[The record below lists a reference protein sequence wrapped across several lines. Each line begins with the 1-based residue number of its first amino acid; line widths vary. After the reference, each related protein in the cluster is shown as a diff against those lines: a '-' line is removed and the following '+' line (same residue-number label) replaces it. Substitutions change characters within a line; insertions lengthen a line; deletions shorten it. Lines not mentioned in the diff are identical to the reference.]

1 MPANVPIE
9 QSTPEYAAAILKLA
23 EEGFAS
29 NPNIA
34 ASNPAGQLTPM
45 GPPIPDP
52 VTQVE
57 QERLRQAQLD
67 EGDAAAYAALRPNIP
82 SQMPTQ
88 PATPS
93 VQPGGAQGLLR
104 LFLHQSRPPPL
115 HLNLPRF
122 PACPGIS
129 RTC

>member
-67 EGDAAAYAALRPNIP
+67 EGDAAAYAALRPNVP
-82 SQMPTQ
+82 LRCQHSRRP
-88 PATPS
+88 PAFNL
-93 VQPGGAQGLLR
+93 GARRGLLR
-104 LFLHQSRPPPL
+104 VFLHQSRPPPL
-115 HLNLPRF
+115 HLNLRRF